1 MHLRARGLAQCPARL
16 DGKWRLRVEANRF
29 LELCASSAQVCESLI
44 SQTEVIVISQVP
56 WGFLDGIFEEGHRN
70 RVGSVM
76 VVRPAKRIC
85 GIRQVWQAAPSG
97 LSKRESHIHTFLV
110 LDHDVGQVVRCER
123 VFGLDRQRLLV
134 EGLGLLPIALALMEP
149 AQSDI
154 EPDLMGRNSYG
165 SLIVCNRPINLSKR
179 SFHFW
184 P

>member
-1 MHLRARGLAQCPARL
+1 MRLGARGLAQCPARFV
-16 DGKWRLRVEANRF
+16 GKWRFRVEANRF
-29 LELCASSAQVCESLI
+29 LELCASSPQVVESLI

-76 VVRPAKRIC
+76 VIRPAKRIC

-97 LSKRESHIHTFLV
+97 LSERKSYIHAFLV

-123 VFGLDRQRLLV
+123 VFGLDRQGLLV
-134 EGLGLLPIALALMEP
+134 EGLGLMPMALALMEP

-154 EPDLMGRNSYG
+154 EPDIIRRNSYG
-165 SLIVCNRPINLSKR
+165 SLIVFNRPIKLSKR
-179 SFHFW
+179 
-184 P
+184 